1 MVTGLVIALA
11 SVSTAL
17 AGVAIA
23 MTVWVVKWAK
33 ESRRAQ
39 GLEYSNALNR
49 EALRLSN
56 EAKLTAEEEQARLES
71 VVESLHADLEK
82 LDPGGTRARDGLRGG
97 LRVLPSR
104 ETSGEIDSSVPGD
117 GPAHVDFPE
126 RDPAA

>member
-1 MVTGLVIALA
+1 MTTALVIALVSA
-11 SVSTAL
+11 SMVAVGLAVS
-17 AGVAIA
+17 
-23 MTVWVVKWAK
+23 MTVWVVKWAR
-33 ESRRAQ
+33 ESKRAQ
-39 GLEYSNALNR
+39 GLHYSNALNR